1 MTLEEFF
8 KKEQEMHER
17 MMEALIEYYNRRA
30 EWLERRT
37 HTRVSKLTRSIMK
50 MRKCSKELSLLNKV
64 LRKEIAEE
72 YFKAI
77 EERKRLRKEKRKKQ

>member
-8 KKEQEMHER
+8 EKEKETHEQL
-17 MMEALIEYYNRRA
+17 MEALIEYYNRRS

-37 HTRVSKLTRSIMK
+37 HTKVSKLTRSIMK
-50 MRKCSKELSLLNKV
+50 IRKCSKQLSLLNKV

-72 YFKAI
+72 YFRAI
-77 EERKRLRKEKRKKQ
+77 EERKRLRNEKRKKQ